1 MSKLKIDIDD
11 LRAIAELVAETGLT
25 EIEIESEG
33 ISLRVAKEIPQVVT
47 QAQVQVPAAAPMA
60 APMAAA
66 AAAPAAAAPAAAAGD
81 DDPFAGATPVGS
93 PMVGTAYVAAEPGAA
108 PFVKVG
114 DMVSEGQ
121 TVMIVEAMKTMNP
134 VPATKSGK
142 VVAVMVDNE
151 QPVEFDQP
159 LVLIA

>member
-47 QAQVQVPAAAPMA
+47 QAQVQVPAAAPVA
-60 APMAAA
+60 APVAA
-66 AAAPAAAAPAAAAGD
+66 AAAPGTVAPAAGAGD
-81 DDPFAGATPVGS
+81 DDPFAGATPVVS

>member
-25 EIEIESEG
+25 EIEIESDG
-33 ISLRVAKEIPQVVT
+33 ISLRVAKEVPQVVT
-47 QAQVQVPAAAPMA
+47 QAQVQMPAPMA
-60 APMAAA
+60 APAPAVA
-66 AAAPAAAAPAAAAGD
+66 GAAPAAAAPASPAE
-81 DDPFAGATPVGS
+81 DDPFANTTPVVS
-93 PMVGTAYVAAEPGAA
+93 PMVGTAYTSPEPGAA

-134 VPATKSGK
+134 VPASKSGK
-142 VVAVMVDNE
+142 VVAVMVENE

>member
-47 QAQVQVPAAAPMA
+47 QAQVQVPAAAPVA
-60 APMAAA
+60 APVAA
-66 AAAPAAAAPAAAAGD
+66 AAAPGAVAPAAAGD
-81 DDPFAGATPVGS
+81 DDPFAGATPVVS

>member
-33 ISLRVAKEIPQVVT
+33 ISLRVAKEVPQVVT

-60 APMAAA
+60 APMAAP
-66 AAAPAAAAPAAAAGD
+66 AAPAAAAPAAAGD

-142 VVAVMVDNE
+142 VVAVMVENE